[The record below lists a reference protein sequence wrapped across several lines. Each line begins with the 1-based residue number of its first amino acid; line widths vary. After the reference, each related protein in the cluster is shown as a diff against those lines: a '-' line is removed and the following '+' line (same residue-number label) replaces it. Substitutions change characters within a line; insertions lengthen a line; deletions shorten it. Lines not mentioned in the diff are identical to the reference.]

1 MHVPE
6 VTQNEHDDAEYNPI
20 VDKNK
25 RGVAFEVERIRRCQ
39 GANLSRDLRPSW
51 VFRLGQL
58 PPIPFEALPMPTD
71 DGSGLND

>member
-1 MHVPE
+1 M
-6 VTQNEHDDAEYNPI
+6 
-20 VDKNK
+20 
-25 RGVAFEVERIRRCQ
+25 GFEVLPRVDSQMPWFRS

-58 PPIPFEALPMPTD
+58 PPIPLEALPMPTD